1 MSDTPPILD
10 TISIKEPCSASWAKM
25 SGDERARHCRAC
37 SLTVF
42 NISAMT
48 REEAETL
55 VREKEG
61 RLCARFYRRPD
72 GTILTADCG
81 KVIKQQRRRKVA
93 IGLAAAASLFAV
105 AFGASGNRVASEY
118 DEFDYGGGGG
128 LRPTVAR
135 VVGPFRGVPVIGTLV
150 NRFFPLPI
158 ITMGKMVMGDVCVPS
173 PPPVTPPTAVSV
185 PIICP
190 EGEGPTMGEV
200 YIPSDDEMIMGRIA
214 ESSIVPPAPE
224 NLPTT

>member
-10 TISIKEPCSASWAKM
+10 SISIKEPCSASWAKM

-81 KVIKQQRRRKVA
+81 KVIKQQKRRKVA

-105 AFGASGNRVASEY
+105 AFGASGNRTESQY
-118 DEFDYGGGGG
+118 DEYAGRGG
-128 LRPTVAR
+128 LSPIVERMVT
-135 VVGPFRGVPVIGTLV
+135 PFRRVPVIGSVV

-173 PPPVTPPTAVSV
+173 PPPVPAPNAVSV
-185 PIICP
+185 PIVCS
-190 EGEGPTMGEV
+190 EGEDSTMGEV